1 MIQHI
6 HPAKRTGIIQIP
18 PSKSDSQRAF
28 LSAGLAA
35 GKSRIFFSGRSN
47 DELKMLDVIKQFGAK
62 VTNIDAT
69 TIEIIGTEDFPSKL
83 TLNAGESGL
92 CVRLLTSICAAHDGE
107 FNLVGEGSLV
117 QREMR
122 FFTEEFPKLNVSFES
137 NSGFLPFNVK
147 GPIRSTSLVVD
158 GSQSSQYISGLL
170 MALPLIEGKTTLS
183 VANLKSTPYLN
194 MTLNTISVFG
204 INIERKENNT
214 FLIPGNQTYKATD
227 YTIESDWSA
236 ASFWLVA
243 SALGAEIKVKGL
255 SMSSL
260 QADKAILQAFVSAG
274 CSVLKDSNGIA
285 ILGKDKH
292 AFEFDATDC
301 PDLFPALVAFASFI
315 NGVSRISGV
324 HRLASKES
332 NRGEVLQQEFAK
344 LGVVIEQ
351 IEDSFYIHG
360 NGTMNGGMVNAHND
374 HRIAM
379 CFGIAG
385 MFASQEVIIEQAES
399 VAKSYPSFW
408 DDLNSLSMQ

>member
-1 MIQHI
+1 
-6 HPAKRTGIIQIP
+6 
-18 PSKSDSQRAF
+18 
-28 LSAGLAA
+28 
-35 GKSRIFFSGRSN
+35 
-47 DELKMLDVIKQFGAK
+47 
-62 VTNIDAT
+62 
-69 TIEIIGTEDFPSKL
+69 
-83 TLNAGESGL
+83 
-92 CVRLLTSICAAHDGE
+92 
-107 FNLVGEGSLV
+107 VGEGSLV

-122 FFTEEFPKLNVSFES
+122 FFTEEFPKLNVGFES
-137 NSGFLPFNVK
+137 NSGFLPFIVK
-147 GPIRSTSLVVD
+147 GPMRSTSLFVD
-158 GSQSSQYISGLL
+158 GSQSSQYISSLL

-194 MTLNTISVFG
+194 MTLNTLSVFG
-204 INIERKENNT
+204 VKIERKENNT
-214 FLIPGNQTYKATD
+214 FLIPSNQVYKATD

-274 CSVLKDSNGIA
+274 CSVLKDSNGIT
-285 ILGKDKH
+285 ISGKDKR

-301 PDLFPALVAFASFI
+301 PDLFPALVVFAVFI
-315 NGVSRISGV
+315 KGVSRISGI

-351 IEDSFYIHG
+351 IEDSLFIHG

-408 DDLNSLSMQ
+408 DDLNSLSML